1 MFLRIRHETKLCK
14 RLAWRTRPNEIV
26 SLERKLERVRLMK
39 VIAAVVRLRIYIHAS
54 DMEPGALQPLGCAS
68 GTTEEINTERFQ
80 KSPIYQ
86 TESPRK

>member
-1 MFLRIRHETKLCK
+1 
-14 RLAWRTRPNEIV
+14 
-26 SLERKLERVRLMK
+26 MK